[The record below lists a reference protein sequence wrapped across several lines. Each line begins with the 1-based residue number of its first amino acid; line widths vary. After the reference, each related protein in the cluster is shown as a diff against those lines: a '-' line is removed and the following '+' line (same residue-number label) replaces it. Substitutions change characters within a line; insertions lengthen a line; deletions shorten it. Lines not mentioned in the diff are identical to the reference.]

1 MTVARRTAA
10 LAAGA
15 VVADALPLLA
25 SVGPLR
31 RRITPGL
38 AGITAGPHIALT
50 FDDGPDP
57 RSTPRFLDLLAR
69 HDRTATFF
77 LLGAFVAENAGLVR
91 EMAAAGHE
99 LAVHGWDH
107 RCVALKR
114 PGRLAGELRRT
125 ADLLEGLT
133 GEAVCCYRT
142 PYGVTTTEALLA
154 AGSTGLRPVLWS
166 AWGRDWERGAT
177 PQRIVRSI
185 DRTLAPGGT
194 LLLHDTD
201 RTAAPGS
208 WRRTLAATEVLLERW
223 HADGSDVGPLRDH

>member
-57 RSTPRFLDLLAR
+57 RSTPRFLELLAR

-114 PGRLAGELRRT
+114 PGLLAGEVRRT
-125 ADLLEGLT
+125 ADLLEDLT
-133 GEAVCCYRT
+133 GEAVRCYRT

-154 AGSTGLRPVLWS
+154 ARSTGLRPVLWS

-208 WRRTLAATEVLLERW
+208 WRRTLVATEVLLERW
-223 HADGSDVGPLRDH
+223 HADGSHVGPLRDH